1 MPRSL
6 ISAAVLALVLAT
18 PAFAQTSPTAPVPST
33 IPNVNAI
40 PDDAACVARLT
51 GAAQQG
57 ESQRMAGAQE
67 IVDNQ
72 PKFTEMNC
80 MDDMLSGAGIDLFG
94 MGIDMNAVLGRLKNQ
109 ACAAA
114 GNLLTAA
121 KSQSQGCGIYASGWN
136 MGLPGY
142 GMGQLCRSI
151 YVGGGG
157 GEIYGAGTRQSSGFG
172 QVFGKTPDFLKR

>member
-1 MPRSL
+1 MPRHLLRVSL
-6 ISAAVLALVLAT
+6 LALVIAA
-18 PAFAQTSPTAPVPST
+18 PAFAQAPTPTAPAT
-33 IPNVNAI
+33 LPNVNAI
-40 PDDAACVARLT
+40 PEDADCVTRLT

-57 ESQRMAGAQE
+57 ESQRAAGAQE

-80 MDDMLSGAGIDLFG
+80 LDDMLSGAGIDLFG
-94 MGIDMNAVLGRLKNQ
+94 IGIDMNAVLARLKGQ

-114 GNLLTAA
+114 GNLLSAA

-142 GMGQLCRSI
+142 GTGQLCRSM

-157 GEIYGAGTRQSSGFG
+157 GDIFGAGTRRPSTGFG
-172 QVFGKTPDFLKR
+172 QVFGKTPEFLKR